1 MQNNSCS
8 FLACVTTILT
18 LLLMAVMASSAHA
31 APERPLIFI
40 PGILGSRLCDVGTGE
55 VVWGE
60 LPSYSRFSELALPID
75 GSAAP
80 LRHKACGIIEQ
91 IEVLGPWK
99 VHQYDDLI
107 NTLRSLGYTEG
118 VDLFVFDYDWRL
130 SNSVTAAALATKI
143 AAWRIGG
150 DFDIVAH
157 SMGGLVARL
166 LIDNTEF
173 AGRVKRLVT
182 LSTPYRGS
190 AETFRVLDKG
200 FGFWE
205 NLAARG
211 METVRLTALTF
222 PSAYELLPNYPNG
235 GCCRWR
241 NLGAENTEF
250 DPLDPEVWARF
261 AFVPSEFKDETGS
274 VWLRA
279 TLYHARALQGIFG
292 SDLPAGVRSY
302 PVAAG
307 LIGTDFRVTID
318 SGTGEFVG
326 FQQMR
331 GDGTVIVNSAT
342 NWNAAEI
349 RPSTNEHA
357 RLFASDAV
365 RQLLRYVFV
374 GDRDDTSGR
383 VDGTWKLNDG
393 RGGQI
398 DLTSV
403 SYEVIPQIV
412 APREPASFNLS
423 LLGATIDSAR
433 ALAAADLSGIE
444 VRIDGMGAVPL
455 TAELGAADETGVT
468 LRFDFV
474 APAAEGS
481 HVVYLT
487 LPGMAELQDVFVVMP
502 TGGAPK

>member
-1 MQNNSCS
+1 MQNKWFS
-8 FLACVTTILT
+8 FLACLPTILT
-18 LLLMAVMASSAHA
+18 LLLGVVPSIADA

-40 PGILGSRLCDVGTGE
+40 PGILGSRLCDVSTGE

-80 LRHKACGIIEQ
+80 LGHKACGIIEQ

-107 NTLRSLGYTEG
+107 ETLRSLGYSQG

-130 SNSVTAAALATKI
+130 SNSVTAAALAAKI
-143 AAWRIGG
+143 AEWRIGG

-166 LIDNTEF
+166 LIDKSEF
-173 AGRVKRLVT
+173 EGRVKRLVT

-190 AETFRVLDKG
+190 TETFRVLDKG

-241 NLGAENTEF
+241 MLGAETTEF
-250 DPLDPEVWARF
+250 DPLDPQVWARF
-261 AFVPSEFKDETGS
+261 AFVPSVFKDEKGS
-274 VWLRA
+274 EWLRA
-279 TLYHARALQGIFG
+279 RLSDARALQGIFG

-318 SGTGEFVG
+318 SETGEFVG
-326 FQQMR
+326 FQQVR

-342 NWNAAEI
+342 NWNPAEI

-357 RLFASDAV
+357 RLFANDAV

-374 GDRDDTSGR
+374 GDKDDTSGQME
-383 VDGTWKLNDG
+383 GPWKLKTG

-398 DLTSV
+398 ELSSV
-403 SYEVIPQIV
+403 SYEAIPQIV
-412 APREPASFNLS
+412 APGEPATFNLS
-423 LLGATIDSAR
+423 LLGATVDSAR

-455 TAELGAADETGVT
+455 TAVVGTADDTGVT
-468 LRFDFV
+468 LHFDFA
-474 APAAEGS
+474 APTAEGS
-481 HVVYLT
+481 HVVYLM
-487 LPGMAELQDVFVVMP
+487 LPGMAELQDVFVVLP
-502 TGGAPK
+502 TGEAPK

>member
-1 MQNNSCS
+1 MQNNRRS
-8 FLACVTTILT
+8 FLAFLTTILT
-18 LLLMAVMASSAHA
+18 LLLAVMPSSADA

-40 PGILGSRLCDVGTGE
+40 PGILGSRLCDVSTGE

-75 GSAAP
+75 GTSAP

-107 NTLRSLGYTEG
+107 ETLRSLGYTKG

-130 SNSVTAAALATKI
+130 SNSVTAAALAAKI
-143 AAWRIGG
+143 AEWRLGG

-166 LIDNTEF
+166 LIDKPEF

-200 FGFWE
+200 FGFWQ

-222 PSAYELLPNYPNG
+222 PSAYELLPNYPKG
-235 GCCRWR
+235 ACCRWR
-241 NLGAENTEF
+241 MGAENTEF
-250 DPLDPEVWARF
+250 DPLDPQVWARF
-261 AFVPSEFKDETGS
+261 AFVPSEFKDEKGS
-274 VWLRA
+274 EWLRA
-279 TLYHARALQGIFG
+279 TLFHARALQGIFG
-292 SDLPAGVRSY
+292 SDMPAGVRSY

-326 FQQMR
+326 FQQVR

-342 NWNAAEI
+342 NWNPAEI

-357 RLFASDAV
+357 RLFANDAV

-374 GDRDDTSGR
+374 GDKDDTSGR
-383 VDGTWKLNDG
+383 MDGPWKLNDG

-403 SYEVIPQIV
+403 SYEAIPQIV
-412 APREPASFNLS
+412 APGEPARFNLS

-444 VRIDGMGAVPL
+444 VRIDDMGAVPL
-455 TAELGAADETGVT
+455 TAAVGTADDTGVT
-468 LRFDFV
+468 LHFDFA

-487 LPGMAELQDVFVVMP
+487 LPGMAELQDVFVVLP
-502 TGGAPK
+502 TGGAAK